1 MAIDLAK
8 LSQAGINSSS
18 KNILL
23 REIYYATQ
31 RSMGIIGGG
40 GANPIRIRMLDDLMM
55 AITAYLTS
63 KPPQPATKGLWDA
76 LTDVVRQISVE
87 LSAVGAKGLTTPADY
102 RTIGNNVQNY
112 WLERA
117 DRYHRPGYVLSPLY
131 GEWVNANR
139 DISFWEYAEGK
150 QPGEHVRMLTPDER
164 LTYEVYFE
172 GGVFRNCLGEPA
184 STMTRETHFSGM
196 GWGIFVCSAKGDLF
210 VATHKVGEFH
220 HSTLLAGGSVAAAGE
235 IVIDAGIIKMISS
248 KTGHYRSGGPEMR
261 RMLQLI
267 PAIQDT
273 ALVMVQFVPE
283 VIIFR
288 VGDFRAHG
296 DGATKLWSHEVSAML
311 PGWCKNGKS
320 ETGFFGRLPRRP
332 LPVAPVQPAPQPQ
345 PQSPA
350 AYGHYQATP
359 VGHYDPAPG
368 GGGGAPTPYGHYQ
381 VAPSGF

>member
-63 KPPQPATKGLWDA
+63 KPPSGTDKNNAKWNA
-76 LTDVVRQISVE
+76 LRDVVQQISVE
-87 LSAVGAKGLTTPADY
+87 LAAVGGKGLTTPADY
-102 RTIGNNVQNY
+102 RHIDARTQNY

-117 DRYHRPGYVLSPLY
+117 DPSHRPGYALSDLY
-131 GEWVNANR
+131 AEWVDLAG
-139 DISFWEYAEGK
+139 DVSFWEYAKGK
-150 QPGEHVRMLTPDER
+150 KDGEHVRMLTPDER
-164 LTYEVYFE
+164 VTYEVYFD

-184 STMTRETHFSGM
+184 STMTRETHFSGL

-267 PAIQDT
+267 PTIQDT
-273 ALVMVQFVPE
+273 ALVMVQFAPS
-283 VIIFR
+283 IIVYR
-288 VGDFRAHG
+288 VGDFRARG
-296 DGATKLWSHEVSAML
+296 DGATMLWSHEVSAAL

-320 ETGFFGRLPRRP
+320 QTGFFGKLPQRP
-332 LPVAPVQPAPQPQ
+332 VQVAPVQPAPQPQ
-345 PQSPA
+345 APA

-359 VGHYDPAPG
+359 VGHYDPAPA
-368 GGGGAPTPYGHYQ
+368 GGGGASGHYDYV